1 MKEVTRHM
9 KEVRDMKKVTR
20 HMKEVRVM
28 KEVTRHMKEVTKRT
42 KEVTR
47 RTKEVTRCM
56 KEVRDMKEA
65 EGEGVEG
72 MAVAGEGWVAVEGVV
87 ATRNSPPFFFG
98 FS

>member
-1 MKEVTRHM
+1 
-9 KEVRDMKKVTR
+9 
-20 HMKEVRVM
+20 
-28 KEVTRHMKEVTKRT
+28 
-42 KEVTR
+42 
-47 RTKEVTRCM
+47 
-56 KEVRDMKEA
+56 MKEA